1 LRPPDPELLRVEF
14 VGATLTHEPRDLPR
28 GLLASFFS
36 DVSDRYGFERLEL
49 LPEGGA
55 GLAGESGAELILRPD
70 QVTSCSV
77 TALGYHE
84 GLERVAGAL
93 AEALDRFG
101 PDDLAIDDVT
111 LVATWECGE
120 EEEVRRILAAGLAG
134 DGQEAGG
141 LLDHD
146 EASIGLRVWRP
157 LGSGSLECA
166 IEPVHAEP
174 WRLYVRLVYA
184 QRDPVTEAGSVSER
198 LDAVRAFLLGP
209 VTDFVLARAAR

>member
-1 LRPPDPELLRVEF
+1 VRPDPELLRVEF
-14 VGATLTHEPRDLPR
+14 VGATLTHDPRALGRDVIA
-28 GLLASFFS
+28 GFFS
-36 DVSDRYGFERLEL
+36 DVSERYGFERLEL

-77 TALGYHE
+77 TGLGYHE
-84 GLERVAGAL
+84 GRERVAGAMS
-93 AEALDRFG
+93 EALERFG

-111 LVATWECGE
+111 LVATWECGDE
-120 EEEVRRILAAGLAG
+120 DEVRRILAAGLAG

-141 LLDHD
+141 LFDHD
-146 EASIGLRVWRP
+146 EASMGLRVWRP
-157 LGSGSLECA
+157 FGPGSLECA

-184 QRDPVTEAGSVSER
+184 QRDPVADVGAVTDR
-198 LDAVRAFLLGP
+198 LDAVREFLLGP
-209 VTDFVLARAAR
+209 VADFVLARAAR